1 MSADMHRGQWVSLG
15 NQANYTS
22 KAGYKD
28 AADFFTEQH
37 KFFLLLGRH
46 PYKTLMQPSLGLFL
60 KSIALTAIASL
71 GLANAIAADSYPN
84 KPLRFVVPF
93 SAGSATDVVG
103 RIVAQGMSEALGQT
117 VTVDNKAGAN
127 GILGA
132 EAVKAAAGD
141 GYTFLVTTST
151 TQAANV
157 SLYKKLSYDPVKD
170 FTPIGKIGETGFI
183 LMVQPDFPANDM
195 KQFIAYAKANPGKL
209 AYGHGSSGSLVS
221 AAMVSQMAGLDTINV
236 PYKSI
241 PPALTDLMGGQIQFA
256 FADVGNAV
264 AQMNGGKLK
273 GLGITTARRAG
284 RAPQVPPIGDTIKDY
299 AVSAWFGLMAP
310 ANLPTDAAAKLGRA
324 FKDVMARPDIRE
336 KIAAAGIDVDYQD
349 GTQLAKTID
358 AEIKK
363 WALWVKAAN
372 ITPE

>member
-1 MSADMHRGQWVSLG
+1 MMIRSALWRTLARLAPVV
-15 NQANYTS
+15 T
-22 KAGYKD
+22 
-28 AADFFTEQH
+28 
-37 KFFLLLGRH
+37 LLLAASM
-46 PYKTLMQPSLGLFL
+46 PAP
-60 KSIALTAIASL
+60 ALAQA
-71 GLANAIAADSYPN
+71 YPN
-84 KPLRFVVPF
+84 RPLKFVVPF
-93 SAGSATDVVG
+93 SAGSATDAVG
-103 RIVAQGMSEALGQT
+103 RIVAQAMAETLGQP

-132 EAVKAAAGD
+132 ESVKSAPAD

-183 LMVQPDFPANDM
+183 LMVPTDFPAKDM
-195 KQFIAYAKANPGKL
+195 KEFIAYAKSHPGKL

-221 AAMVSQMAGLDTINV
+221 AAMLGQMAGLDFLSV

-241 PPALTDLMGGQIQFA
+241 PPALTDLLGGQLQFA

-264 AQMNGGKLK
+264 AQMGGGRLR
-273 GLGITTARRAG
+273 GLGVTTSRRAG
-284 RAPQVPPIGDTIKDY
+284 KAPQVPPIGDTVKDY
-299 AVSAWFGLMAP
+299 AIGAWFGLVAP
-310 ANLPTDAAAKLGRA
+310 AKLPADVQAKLASA
-324 FKDVMARPDIRE
+324 FATVMAKPDVRE
-336 KIAAAGIDVDYQD
+336 KIQAAGIDVDYQD
-349 GTQLAKTID
+349 AAQLAKTID
-358 AEIKK
+358 AEVKK